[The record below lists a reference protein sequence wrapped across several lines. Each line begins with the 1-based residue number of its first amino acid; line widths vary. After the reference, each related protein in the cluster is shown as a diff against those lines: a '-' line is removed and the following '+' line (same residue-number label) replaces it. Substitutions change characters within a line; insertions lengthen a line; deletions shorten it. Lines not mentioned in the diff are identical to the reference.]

1 MQQRRNA
8 QDAARLSA
16 LSVPHYA
23 CLLLRFPQRA
33 MPRLRGKLARPGGA
47 TTPEGRSRPA
57 PQGSRWLRWHMGLQ
71 VGAAVLTVAG
81 FVLAFAGRARDHYGQ
96 DVRAHAV
103 MGTAVLALA
112 LLQAGPC

>member
-1 MQQRRNA
+1 
-8 QDAARLSA
+8 
-16 LSVPHYA
+16 
-23 CLLLRFPQRA
+23 
-33 MPRLRGKLARPGGA
+33 
-47 TTPEGRSRPA
+47 
-57 PQGSRWLRWHMGLQ
+57 MGLQ